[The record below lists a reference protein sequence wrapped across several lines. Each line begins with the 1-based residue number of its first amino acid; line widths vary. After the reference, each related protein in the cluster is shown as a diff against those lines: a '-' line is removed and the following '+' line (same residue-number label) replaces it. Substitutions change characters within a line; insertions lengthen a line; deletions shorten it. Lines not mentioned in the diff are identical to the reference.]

1 MLPPYHVYSTTRC
14 PPSLPLRLLA
24 GVIDGEWSAS
34 SENGHDVFR
43 GSNIIELRSYSI
55 RVGCWLV
62 LIGSLFPEINSSL
75 VVYADYV
82 IFVFSNWPVLVVDTN
97 EYQGILRQKGNR
109 ISATTMFVKQ
119 DVVCSLATIL
129 WLVRHHN
136 SYPCNK
142 PLCFSQPTQGQ

>member
-1 MLPPYHVYSTTRC
+1 MFPYVAPHLLAPSLSCLLDYSVP

-97 EYQGILRQKGNR
+97 EYQGILRQKRNR
-109 ISATTMFVKQ
+109 ISAMTMFVKQ
-119 DVVCSLATIL
+119 DAVCSCND
-129 WLVRHHN
+129 LVFRET
-136 SYPCNK
+136 S
-142 PLCFSQPTQGQ
+142 